1 VSAGAGSADVG
12 GTRSGAASERTIR
25 GALTLIRIGPGIILL
40 LLAVGFSLLAP
51 EFLTFRNLTNISL
64 QTAVLATLAI
74 GMLFVIL
81 VAGIDLSVGS
91 VLALSTVT
99 GALVF
104 SATPEF
110 GGLVTIPVIL
120 LTGAAVGAING
131 IALVKGKMPHAFIP
145 TLATFYAARG
155 LALVLADGRAIPE
168 APDIAVTIGYG
179 FIGPVPWAVILVAV
193 LAVTAIIIL
202 RKLKWGRWIYAVGG
216 DKEAARRAGIPVDKV
231 IISVFI
237 ISGLMAGFAGLITMG
252 RTASGYPTA
261 GELAELQAIAA
272 VIIGGASFFG
282 GRGTVVGALVGA
294 LIIGVLQNG
303 LNLFGVSTFWQL
315 IVSGIIIAVA
325 VELDVLRRMLE
336 QRFRTLQAKG
346 A

>member
-1 VSAGAGSADVG
+1 MSAGVG
-12 GTRSGAASERTIR
+12 PAETGAASGATSERAIR
-25 GALTLIRIGPGIILL
+25 GALTLIRIGPGIILV
-40 LLAVGFSLLAP
+40 LLAVGFSLLTP
-51 EFLTFRNLTNISL
+51 QFLSLRNLTNVTL
-64 QTAVLATLAI
+64 QTSVLATLAI

-91 VLALSTVT
+91 VLALSTVV

-104 SATPEF
+104 AATPEF
-110 GGLVTIPVIL
+110 GGLISIPLLL
-120 LTGAAVGAING
+120 LTGVVVGAING
-131 IALVKGKMPHAFIP
+131 LALVKGKMPHAFIP

-155 LALVLADGRAIPE
+155 LALVLADGRAIPQ
-168 APDIAVTIGYG
+168 APEIAVTIGYG
-179 FIGPVPWAVILVAV
+179 FIGPVPWSVILVAA
-193 LAVTAIIIL
+193 LALVAIVIL

-231 IISVFI
+231 IVSVFI
-237 ISGLMAGFAGLITMG
+237 ISGLLAAFAGLITMG

-261 GELAELQAIAA
+261 GEAAELQAIAA

-282 GRGTVVGALVGA
+282 GRGTVAGALVGA

-303 LNLFGVSTFWQL
+303 LNLLGVSTFWQL
-315 IVSGIIIAVA
+315 IVSGVIIAVA

>member
-1 VSAGAGSADVG
+1 MSTQVGPVDSASAGSQ
-12 GTRSGAASERTIR
+12 SKSEQAIR
-25 GALTLIRIGPGIILL
+25 LSLALIKIGPGIILL
-40 LLAVGFSLLAP
+40 LLAIMFSLLSP
-51 EFLTFRNLTNISL
+51 QFLTARNFTNISL
-64 QTAVLATLAI
+64 QTSVLATLAI

-99 GALVF
+99 GALIF
-104 SATPEF
+104 SSAPEF
-110 GGLVTIPVIL
+110 GGLTTIPVIL

-155 LALVLADGRAIPE
+155 LALVLADGRAIPQ
-168 APDIAVTIGYG
+168 APDIAVAIGYG

-193 LAVTAIIIL
+193 LAVAAVVIL
-202 RKLKWGRWIYAVGG
+202 KKLKWGRWIYAVGG

-231 IISVFI
+231 IVSVFI
-237 ISGLMAGFAGLITMG
+237 ISGLMAGFAGLLTMG

-282 GRGTVVGALVGA
+282 GRGTVIGALIGA

-303 LNLFGVSTFWQL
+303 LNLVGVSTFWQL

-346 A
+346 G

>member
-1 VSAGAGSADVG
+1 M
-12 GTRSGAASERTIR
+12 
-25 GALTLIRIGPGIILL
+25 LL
-40 LLAVGFSLLAP
+40 LLAVGFSLLTP
-51 EFLTFRNLTNISL
+51 EFATLRNLTNVTL
-64 QTAVLATLAI
+64 QTSVLATLAI

-104 SATPEF
+104 SAAPEF
-110 GGLVTIPVIL
+110 GGLLTIPVIL
-120 LTGAAVGAING
+120 LTGALVGAING

-168 APDIAVTIGYG
+168 APSVAVTIGYG
-179 FIGPVPWAVILVAV
+179 FIGPLPVSVILVAV
-193 LAVTAIIIL
+193 LAIAAVVVL
-202 RKLKWGRWIYAVGG
+202 RRLKWGRWIYAVGG
-216 DKEAARRAGIPVDKV
+216 DAEAARRSGIPVDKV
-231 IISVFI
+231 LISVFV

-261 GELAELQAIAA
+261 GEAAELQAIAA

-282 GRGTVVGALVGA
+282 GRGTVFGALVGA

-303 LNLFGVSTFWQL
+303 LNLLGVSTFWQL

>member
-1 VSAGAGSADVG
+1 MSAGVGPADAGAQG
-12 GTRSGAASERTIR
+12 RSSSERAIR
-25 GALTLIRIGPGIILL
+25 LGLTLIRVGPGIILL
-40 LLAVGFSLLAP
+40 LLALGFSLLTP
-51 EFLTFRNLTNISL
+51 EFATVRNVTNITL

-91 VLALSTVT
+91 VLALSSVT

-110 GGLVTIPVIL
+110 GGLLTIPVIL
-120 LTGAAVGAING
+120 LTGALVGAING

-155 LALVLADGRAIPE
+155 LALVLSDGRAIPE
-168 APDIAVTIGYG
+168 APGIVVTIGYG
-179 FIGPVPWAVILVAV
+179 FIGPVPISVILVAV
-193 LAVTAIIIL
+193 LAITAVIVL
-202 RKLKWGRWIYAVGG
+202 RRLKWGRWIYAVGG
-216 DKEAARRAGIPVDKV
+216 DVEAARRSGIPVDKV

-261 GELAELQAIAA
+261 GQAAELQAIAA

-282 GRGTVVGALVGA
+282 GRGTVLGALIGA
-294 LIIGVLQNG
+294 MIIGVLQNG
-303 LNLFGVSTFWQL
+303 LNLLGVSTFWQL

-325 VELDVLRRMLE
+325 VELDVIRRMLE